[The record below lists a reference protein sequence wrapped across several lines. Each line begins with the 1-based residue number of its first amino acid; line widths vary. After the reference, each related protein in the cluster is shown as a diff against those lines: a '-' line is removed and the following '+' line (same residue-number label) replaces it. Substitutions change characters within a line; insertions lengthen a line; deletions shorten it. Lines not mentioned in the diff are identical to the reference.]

1 MICMSYELIT
11 MIVGFT
17 ALALY
22 IEHCTRTMERA
33 IDRGLRNDPKD
44 ER

>member
-1 MICMSYELIT
+1 MICMSHELIT

-22 IEHCTRTMERA
+22 SQHCTRKMERA
-33 IDRGLRNDPKD
+33 IDRGLRRQPRD